1 MPSKDTKILEFKQYQ
16 NCDKVPFIIYADI
29 ECLIEKTDRYKI
41 IPENLSTK
49 NVSQHIPSSYSMSTI
64 FSFKSIVNKRM
75 QR

>member
-16 NCDKVPFIIYADI
+16 NCDKASFIIYTDLG
-29 ECLIEKTDRYKI
+29 CLIEKTDRYKI